1 MSARAFMIALLTV
14 VASSPSQAQ
23 PQAPQGE
30 AKPTEARCRAY
41 VEQGLAKTNHDE
53 ARELFHAARVRC
65 ANPLSLIYIARTY
78 EQQGDLPRALAYI
91 EEFLAVVDPAHES
104 RAAMEQAAAALRERV
119 PAAQRVSIAAE
130 LSGKSE
136 TPVAAEPP
144 ATTATPV
151 AAEPSGTSARPNA
164 VNYETAKTRLIEQVE
179 DVDYRSRPGGRG
191 GAIGRPRGLF
201 VGANL
206 AYATRATIE
215 VRRDNMN
222 GRVDFPA
229 VFAAEVQAG
238 YRIFPFLS
246 VALAPQMLFN
256 LKPNEVDTA
265 HEVGLFVETTGHLA
279 LRRQW
284 DFNVL
289 VAPGYSVVIIPG
301 ADNAKG
307 MAFRWGGGPMFH
319 LSNHI
324 SFAAEFS
331 HQVGFQDAERES
343 GDVDMQ
349 TSFFSLLA
357 GVRLR
362 L

>member
-1 MSARAFMIALLTV
+1 MSARAPLIAVLAVL
-14 VASSPSQAQ
+14 ASSPAHAQ
-23 PQAPQGE
+23 PSAPPGDAAATKPSE
-30 AKPTEARCRAY
+30 ATCRAY
-41 VEQGLAKTNHDE
+41 VEDGLATTNYDE
-53 ARELFHAARVRC
+53 ARELFHAARLQC
-65 ANPLSLIYIARTY
+65 ANPLSLVYIARTY

-91 EEFLAVVDPAHES
+91 EQFLAVADPAHPS
-104 RAAMEQAAAALRERV
+104 RPAMEQAAAALRQRV

-130 LSGKSE
+130 LAPTSAAPVAAQPTT
-136 TPVAAEPP
+136 TPVAADP
-144 ATTATPV
+144 AA
-151 AAEPSGTSARPNA
+151 TSARSDA

-179 DVDYRSRPGGRG
+179 DVDYRSQPGSGGRSIER
-191 GAIGRPRGLF
+191 ARGLF

-215 VRRDNMN
+215 VQRDNMN
-222 GRVDFPA
+222 GRVDFPT

-238 YRIFPFLS
+238 YRIFPYLS

-256 LKPNEVDTA
+256 LKPSEEDTA
-265 HEVGLFVETTGHLA
+265 HELGLFVQTTGHLA
-279 LRRQW
+279 VKRQW

-307 MAFRWGGGPMFH
+307 LAFRWGGGPMFH
-319 LSNHI
+319 LTNHI

-331 HQVGFQDAERES
+331 HQIGFQKAERES
-343 GDVDMQ
+343 ADVDMR
-349 TSFFSLLA
+349 TSFVSLLA